1 MGGTEI
7 LSPLNFILQQ
17 EVKAGLARQVFVLTD
32 GQVSN
37 SSACISQVKKHAA
50 TNRVFTLGVGSAA
63 DRHLV
68 KGLARAGQGTAM
80 FTSQGEQITPKIMEQ
95 LKNAL
100 QPCIA
105 DIEVKWGKSGQ
116 FEGSGELE
124 VEVETK
130 KTLFGFGKP
139 KSNTKISIKNQV
151 PSKVPPIYDGNRLI
165 VYKKID
171 KNLDIGE
178 EIKVKAKTTEGILE
192 HTFKVT
198 NDSFIEGRNLHQL
211 FARKLIQ
218 EIEERQETH
227 NNEEGKE
234 LVIELGMK
242 YNLASKYTSFVG
254 VDEEVNSFS
263 VGLKTRQ
270 VANQTPFGMA
280 PQHIFGMA
288 PPPCGSAPPGGSA
301 PPKKKGIS
309 SVFRSSPGGNP
320 GFLMN
325 ECASSFAPRPK
336 ARLMSAPGAAAP
348 ATASFLES
356 NDYDEEDGDSFDF
369 QKKRMSKKATTN
381 SISEPFK
388 SAALKLTMTQNANG
402 SFPVSD
408 DVTKIMNLDLAE
420 LLSHGKPL
428 DPRAWM
434 TLVCTAF
441 LKTFCENKKIIWEL
455 VVIKAE
461 KWLISSFPN
470 VGENDLQRAVDFLKN
485 KIKMD

>member
-7 LSPLNFILQQ
+7 LSPLSFILQQ

-37 SSACISQVKKHAA
+37 SSACISLVKKHAA

-139 KSNTKISIKNQV
+139 KSKTKISIKNQV

-178 EIKVKAKTTEGILE
+178 EIKVKAKTTEGILG

-198 NDSFIEGRNLHQL
+198 HDSFIEGRNLHQL

-242 YNLASKYTSFVG
+242 YHLASKYTSFVG
-254 VDEEVNSFS
+254 VDEKVNSFAVS
-263 VGLKTRQ
+263 LKTRQ
-270 VANQTPFGMA
+270 VANQTPFGML
-280 PQHIFGMA
+280 PLGPI
-288 PPPCGSAPPGGSA
+288 CGSAPTKA
-301 PPKKKGIS
+301 KKKGMS
-309 SVFRSSPGGNP
+309 LSFRSAPSGRSH
-320 GFLMN
+320 FK
-325 ECASSFAPRPK
+325 SAPRPLSML
-336 ARLMSAPGAAAP
+336 RSAPGAAAP
-348 ATASFLES
+348 LTTSYQCF
-356 NDYDEEDGDSFDF
+356 YDGAGEDGDFL
-369 QKKRMSKKATTN
+369 MSEEETSS

-388 SAALKLTMTQNANG
+388 SAAALKLTMTQNANG

-441 LKTFCENKKIIWEL
+441 LKTFCENEKIIWEL

-461 KWLISSFPN
+461 KWLISSFPS
-470 VGENDLQRAVDFLKN
+470 VGENDVQRAVDFLKIQI
-485 KIKMD
+485 KID